1 MYVVLVQ
8 YVCRMYVICMY
19 NVCMRWEKHMM
30 YPCVCLGT
38 AMRSSYYAVAR
49 ENDLAHSLLAVMRGF
64 SSVAVT

>member
-1 MYVVLVQ
+1 
-8 YVCRMYVICMY
+8 
-19 NVCMRWEKHMM
+19 MM

-49 ENDLAHSLLAVMRGF
+49 DNDLAHSLLAVMRGF